1 MPQTRTRPYSPW
13 RGLTLQL
20 FALTILPLTVLL
32 LAITLGSL
40 SVHQNAMRA
49 MVGERDERAVRTASR
64 AIEAEVRH
72 RAAAIQGLALQANGN
87 PTGGL
92 ETLLASNAYLLPDFE
107 GGLAIFDQSG
117 GLLAYSGDRSTWEM
131 LAVLAADSQT
141 WVGKALAGGSQT
153 WIGGALSATGL
164 PVYISPA
171 FKRTT
176 DGEMLVLVAASATE
190 APAEERI
197 AAGIFSTRSLA
208 EHVLTGY
215 SAPHDEMGTLLI
227 DANGQALYRSG
238 NFSSGEALEAHPGV
252 AEALR
257 GEAGT
262 TYLRVGEDEHVVAYA
277 PVTPL
282 GWGIVTEESWEMLTT
297 PILRT
302 SQIMPLA
309 LVPVLVIAIVGLW
322 FGVRQVIQP
331 IQKLEER
338 AAKLAWGDFE
348 SIGEEVGG
356 IAEVRHLQTELVQMA
371 EKLRA
376 AQQSLHDYIGAI
388 TRAQEDERRR
398 LARELHDDA
407 IQSLIAL
414 KQRVQLTRLGLK
426 GQTAAESMAELES
439 LAEQTI
445 DNLRRQTRALRPMYL
460 EDLGLVTA
468 LEMLA
473 QETSQSTGVQVEFR
487 CQGDERRLP
496 PEVELALYRMAQEAL
511 SNVTRHAQASQ
522 ASVELRFEL
531 KGVALEVSDN
541 GQGFE
546 VPRSP
551 AEFAPSGHFG
561 LLGLHE
567 RAELI
572 GARLEIRSAPGK
584 GARIQVYMPE
594 AI

>member
-1 MPQTRTRPYSPW
+1 MPQTRTRPYSLW
-13 RGLTLQL
+13 RGLILQL

-32 LAITLGSL
+32 LAVTLGSL
-40 SVHQNAMRA
+40 AVHQNAMRL
-49 MVGERDERAVRTASR
+49 MVGERDERAVHTASQ
-64 AIEAEVRH
+64 AIEAEIRH
-72 RAAAIQGLALQANGN
+72 RAAAIRALALQANDS
-87 PTGGL
+87 PTEAL
-92 ETLLASNAYLLPDFE
+92 EAVLSSNAYLLPDFE
-107 GGLAIFDQSG
+107 GGLAIFDQG
-117 GLLAYSGDRSTWEM
+117 GKLLAYSGDQGTWEM
-131 LAVLAADSQT
+131 LAMLAADSQT
-141 WVGKALAGGSQT
+141 WIDQ
-153 WIGGALSATGL
+153 ALSTTGL
-164 PVYISPA
+164 PAYISPP

-176 DGEMLVLVAASATE
+176 DGEMLVLVATSAASLPTA
-190 APAEERI
+190 ERI
-197 AAGIFSTRSLA
+197 AAGVFSTRSLA
-208 EHVLTGY
+208 ERVLEGGPT
-215 SAPHDEMGTLLI
+215 PQDEIGTLLI
-227 DANGQALYRSG
+227 DAGGRALFRSG
-238 NFSSGEALEAHPGV
+238 DFSSGEALEAHPGV

-257 GEAGT
+257 GETGT
-262 TYLRVGEDEHVVAYA
+262 TYLRVGNDEHVVAYA
-277 PVTPL
+277 PVAPV
-282 GWGIVTEESWEMLTT
+282 GWGIVTEESWEMLAT
-297 PILRT
+297 PTLRA

-309 LVPVLVIAIVGLW
+309 LVPVLVIAVVGLW
-322 FGVRQVIQP
+322 FGVRQVVQP

-348 SIGEEVGG
+348 SIGEQVGG
-356 IAEVRHLQTELVQMA
+356 IAEVRHLQAELVQMA
-371 EKLRA
+371 QKLRS

-414 KQRVQLTRLGLK
+414 KQRIQLTRLGLK
-426 GQTAAESMAELES
+426 GQDSADSMAELEN

-473 QETSQSTGVQVEFR
+473 QETSVGAGIRVDFR
-487 CQGDERRLP
+487 SQGDERRLP
-496 PEVELALYRMAQEAL
+496 PEVELTLYRMAQEAL

-522 ASVELRFEL
+522 ANVELRFERE
-531 KGVALEVSDN
+531 GVALEVSDN

-561 LLGLHE
+561 LLGLYE

-584 GARIQVYMPE
+584 GARIQVYMPI
-594 AI
+594 AVL

>member
-1 MPQTRTRPYSPW
+1 MPQTRTRPYSLW
-13 RGLTLQL
+13 RGLILQL

-32 LAITLGSL
+32 LAVTLGSL
-40 SVHQNAMRA
+40 AVHQNAMRL
-49 MVGERDERAVRTASR
+49 MVGERDERAVHTASQ
-64 AIEAEVRH
+64 AIEAEIRH
-72 RAAAIQGLALQANGN
+72 RAAAIRALALQANSS
-87 PTGGL
+87 PTEAL
-92 ETLLASNAYLLPDFE
+92 EAVLSSNAYLLPDFE
-107 GGLAIFDQSG
+107 GGLAIFDQG
-117 GLLAYSGDRSTWEM
+117 GKLLAYSGDQGTWKM
-131 LAVLAADSQT
+131 LAMLAADSQT
-141 WVGKALAGGSQT
+141 WIDQ
-153 WIGGALSATGL
+153 ALSTTGL
-164 PVYISPA
+164 PAYISPP

-176 DGEMLVLVAASATE
+176 DGEMLVLVATSAASLPTA
-190 APAEERI
+190 ERI
-197 AAGIFSTRSLA
+197 AAGVFSTRSLA
-208 EHVLTGY
+208 ERVLEGGPT
-215 SAPHDEMGTLLI
+215 PQDEIGTLLI
-227 DANGQALYRSG
+227 DAGGRALFRSG
-238 NFSSGEALEAHPGV
+238 DFSSGEALEAHPGV

-257 GEAGT
+257 GETGT
-262 TYLRVGEDEHVVAYA
+262 TYLRVGNDEHVVAYA
-277 PVTPL
+277 PVAPV
-282 GWGIVTEESWEMLTT
+282 GWGIVTEESWEMLAT
-297 PILRT
+297 PTLRA

-309 LVPVLVIAIVGLW
+309 LVPVLVIAVVGLW
-322 FGVRQVIQP
+322 FGVRQVVQP

-348 SIGEEVGG
+348 SIGEQVGG
-356 IAEVRHLQTELVQMA
+356 IAEVRHLQAELVQMA
-371 EKLRA
+371 QKLRS

-414 KQRVQLTRLGLK
+414 KQRIQLTRLGLK
-426 GQTAAESMAELES
+426 GQDAADSMAELEN

-473 QETSQSTGVQVEFR
+473 QETSVGAGIRVDFR
-487 CQGDERRLP
+487 SQGDERRLP
-496 PEVELALYRMAQEAL
+496 PEVELTLYRMAQEAL

-522 ASVELRFEL
+522 ASVELRFERER
-531 KGVALEVSDN
+531 VALEVSDN

-561 LLGLHE
+561 LLGLYE

-584 GARIQVYMPE
+584 GARIQVYMPI
-594 AI
+594 AVL

>member
-1 MPQTRTRPYSPW
+1 MPQTRTRPYSLW
-13 RGLTLQL
+13 RGLILQL

-32 LAITLGSL
+32 LAVTLGSL
-40 SVHQNAMRA
+40 AVHQNAMRL
-49 MVGERDERAVRTASR
+49 MVGERDERAVHTASQ
-64 AIEAEVRH
+64 AIEAEIRH
-72 RAAAIQGLALQANGN
+72 RAAAIRALALQANDS
-87 PTGGL
+87 PTEAL
-92 ETLLASNAYLLPDFE
+92 EAVLSSNAYLLPDFE
-107 GGLAIFDQSG
+107 GGLAIFDRG
-117 GLLAYSGDRSTWEM
+117 GKLLAYSGDQGTWEM
-131 LAVLAADSQT
+131 LAMLAADSQT
-141 WVGKALAGGSQT
+141 WIDQ
-153 WIGGALSATGL
+153 ALSTTGL
-164 PVYISPA
+164 PAYISPP

-176 DGEMLVLVAASATE
+176 DGEMLVLVATSAASLPTA
-190 APAEERI
+190 ERI
-197 AAGIFSTRSLA
+197 AAGVFSTRSLA
-208 EHVLTGY
+208 ERVLEGGPT
-215 SAPHDEMGTLLI
+215 PQDEIGTLLI
-227 DANGQALYRSG
+227 DAGGRALFRSG
-238 NFSSGEALEAHPGV
+238 DFSSGEALEAHPGV

-257 GEAGT
+257 GETGT
-262 TYLRVGEDEHVVAYA
+262 TYLRVGNDEHVVAYA
-277 PVTPL
+277 PVAPV
-282 GWGIVTEESWEMLTT
+282 GWGIVTEESWEMLAT
-297 PILRT
+297 PTLRA

-309 LVPVLVIAIVGLW
+309 LVPVLVIAVVGLW
-322 FGVRQVIQP
+322 FGVRQVVQP

-348 SIGEEVGG
+348 SIGEQVGG
-356 IAEVRHLQTELVQMA
+356 IAEVRHLQAELVQMA
-371 EKLRA
+371 QKLRS

-414 KQRVQLTRLGLK
+414 KQRIQLTRLGLK
-426 GQTAAESMAELES
+426 GQDAADSMAELEN

-473 QETSQSTGVQVEFR
+473 QETSVGAGIRVDFR
-487 CQGDERRLP
+487 SQGDERRLP
-496 PEVELALYRMAQEAL
+496 PEVELTLYRMAQEAL

-522 ASVELRFEL
+522 ASVELRFERE
-531 KGVALEVSDN
+531 GVALEVSDN

-561 LLGLHE
+561 LLGLYE

-584 GARIQVYMPE
+584 GARIQVYMPI
-594 AI
+594 AVL